1 MGNKNTDQNDWRG
14 FGYKNSDKFVIYG
27 GGTTDY
33 HNINQSIFPIK
44 TNIFEKSK
52 VHCISIHIDTE
63 VIQKQINQ
71 VFGQMENELKI
82 LHLEQ

>member
-63 VIQKQINQ
+63 VI
-71 VFGQMENELKI
+71 
-82 LHLEQ
+82 